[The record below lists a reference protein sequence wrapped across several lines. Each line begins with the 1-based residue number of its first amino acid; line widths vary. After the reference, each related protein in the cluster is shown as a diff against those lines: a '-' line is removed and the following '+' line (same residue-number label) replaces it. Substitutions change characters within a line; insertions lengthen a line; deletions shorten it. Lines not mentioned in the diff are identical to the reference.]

1 VQKRHIEAL
10 VGTLAA
16 IVGVALL
23 VLTMPPIADQG
34 LTWLGPVWMLWV
46 RGLLERLST
55 SSFVTAIVSWLN
67 IIFFWLDIR
76 RQPAIRWAFE

>member
-23 VLTMPPIADQG
+23 VLTMPPIADQV

-67 IIFFWLDIR
+67 IIFFWLGIR